1 VSGGYSAILLGIS
14 HQIIDVWGQ
23 KAWATIF
30 VWVGAN
36 AIVLYFLNGIAG
48 FETFAARFVGGD
60 VATFLDRAITDGAGT
75 FVAYVLGLVFAVAL
89 AGFLCRRRIFLRV

>member
-1 VSGGYSAILLGIS
+1 VSGAYSAILLGIS

-48 FETFAARFVGGD
+48 FETFAARSW
-60 VATFLDRAITDGAGT
+60 AEMSRPSSIAP
-75 FVAYVLGLVFAVAL
+75 
-89 AGFLCRRRIFLRV
+89 